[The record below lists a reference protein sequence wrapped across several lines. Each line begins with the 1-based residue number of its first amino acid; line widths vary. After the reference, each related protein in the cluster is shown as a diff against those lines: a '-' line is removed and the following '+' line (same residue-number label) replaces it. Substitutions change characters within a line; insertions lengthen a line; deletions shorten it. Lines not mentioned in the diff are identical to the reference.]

1 MKILIGGGFLIL
13 CMVLVSGCETGSVTS
28 RESNRPKPGS
38 DQTSQTVPTTASASP
53 AGDSNRPIANAN
65 SAAESP
71 MSAARNRRLDA
82 VRQAGN
88 DPSAPKLDIEK
99 ILRQST
105 RPAPENSEFGVA
117 LTDILIERR
126 TFLKH
131 PVLVRIEKVTEGEK
145 NTIRVQTKDGKVHE
159 LPGEAIPALSTVPS
173 STILNLLGI
182 ELPVEPVSGS
192 KPRARVKN

>member
-1 MKILIGGGFLIL
+1 MKILIAAGFLFL
-13 CMVLVSGCETGSVTS
+13 CVVIISGCGSSSEIS

-38 DQTSQTVPTTASASP
+38 VGTSQTAPTTASASP
-53 AGDSNRPIANAN
+53 AGDPNQQAANTNA
-65 SAAESP
+65 AAEIP
-71 MSAARNRRLDA
+71 MAATRNRRLDA
-82 VRQAGN
+82 IRQAGN

-131 PVLVRIEKVTEGEK
+131 PVLFRIEKVTEGEK
-145 NTIRVQTKDGKVHE
+145 GTIRVQTKDGKIHE
-159 LPGEAIPALSTVPS
+159 LPSEAIPALSTVPS
-173 STILNLLGI
+173 STILSLLKI
-182 ELPVEPVSGS
+182 ELPVQPASGS
-192 KPRARVKN
+192 KPRAQAKN

>member
-1 MKILIGGGFLIL
+1 MKILIGGGSLLL
-13 CMVLVSGCETGSVTS
+13 CTVLFSGCETGSVTS

-53 AGDSNRPIANAN
+53 AGDSNQPIANAN
-65 SAAESP
+65 AATESP
-71 MSAARNRRLDA
+71 LATPRNRRLEA

-88 DPSAPKLDIEK
+88 DPSVPQLDIEK

-105 RPAPENSEFGVA
+105 RPAPENSEFAVA

-126 TFLKH
+126 TFSKH

-145 NTIRVQTKDGKVHE
+145 GTIRVQTKEGKVHE
-159 LPGEAIPALSTVPS
+159 LPGESIPALSTVPT
-173 STILNLLGI
+173 STILSLLKI

-192 KPRARVKN
+192 KPRAQAKN